1 MSEEN
6 AKTAGVAAG
15 ATTVGGIAVAA
26 SGSSAAEMS
35 KTLAEAGSIVG
46 GGMAVG
52 IGLTAA
58 APLVI
63 GAAVY
68 GIFSLFDD

>member
-15 ATTVGGIAVAA
+15 ATTAGGIGAVAV
-26 SGSSAAEMS
+26 GSSAS
-35 KTLAEAGSIVG
+35 TITSTLANAGKIVG
-46 GGMAVG
+46 GGMGAGVFVV
-52 IGLTAA
+52 AA
-58 APLVI
+58 APLAI